1 MVYNFNLGIGW
12 ASSGVEYAQSYR
24 ANLLRRAHI
33 PARFVFTDMFPTENI
48 EHMTRNIGF
57 LDEEVIWLYTFFTD
71 VRTSHV
77 TFTLK
82 ELEATMAEEDYTF
95 PERARRAGISLRRA
109 AGSTPATW
117 LMIQVIS
124 CTESRLFQ
132 TDA

>member
-48 EHMTRNIGF
+48 EH
-57 LDEEVIWLYTFFTD
+57 
-71 VRTSHV
+71 
-77 TFTLK
+77 
-82 ELEATMAEEDYTF
+82 
-95 PERARRAGISLRRA
+95 AGISLRRA

-117 LMIQVIS
+117 SMIQVI
-124 CTESRLFQ
+124 
-132 TDA
+132 

>member
-57 LDEEVIWLYTFFTD
+57 WMRKWYGCTHFYRCEDIACHLY
-71 VRTSHV
+71 S
-77 TFTLK
+77 K
-82 ELEATMAEEDYTF
+82 GA
-95 PERARRAGISLRRA
+95 
-109 AGSTPATW
+109 
-117 LMIQVIS
+117 
-124 CTESRLFQ
+124 
-132 TDA
+132 

>member
-33 PARFVFTDMFPTENI
+33 PARFIFTDMFPTENI

-57 LDEEVIWLYTFFTD
+57 LDEEVIWLYTC
-71 VRTSHV
+71 
-77 TFTLK
+77 
-82 ELEATMAEEDYTF
+82 
-95 PERARRAGISLRRA
+95 LRRA

-117 LMIQVIS
+117 SMIQVI
-124 CTESRLFQ
+124 
-132 TDA
+132 

>member
-71 VRTSHV
+71 VRTSPV

-82 ELEATMAEEDYTF
+82 ELEAAMAEEDYNF

-109 AGSTPATW
+109 AGSIPATW
-117 LMIQVIS
+117 LMIQVI
-124 CTESRLFQ
+124 
-132 TDA
+132 